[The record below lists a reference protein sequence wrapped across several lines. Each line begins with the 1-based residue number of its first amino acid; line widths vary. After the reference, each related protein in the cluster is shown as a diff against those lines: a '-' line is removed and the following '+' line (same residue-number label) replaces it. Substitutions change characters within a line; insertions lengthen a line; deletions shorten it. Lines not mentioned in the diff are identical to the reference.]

1 MPAQEKIKVLIVDD
15 IADTRENLKRLLQ
28 FDQIIEVIGA
38 ARSGREAIE
47 MSHQLKPDVVIMD
60 INMPD
65 MDGITAT
72 EAIRRKVPYTQVVI
86 LSVQSDASYMR
97 RAMLAGA
104 RDFLTKPPM
113 IDELT
118 AAIRR
123 AGAMAADERSKA
135 PMFPMGPAGGAP
147 NAMGGPGAIPQYG
160 KVIVVYSPK
169 GGTGKTTIATNL
181 ALALQSEE
189 TRTLL
194 IDTNVQFGDVAVF
207 LNEQVKNNILDL
219 TPRVDELDREFIEEI
234 AVMHNASGLRIL
246 AAPTKPE
253 LAENVGS
260 EEFSKLLDFLRQMY
274 SYIVIDTASYLS
286 VLVQSALDCS
296 DVIVLI
302 TTQDIPSIKNANSFL
317 MLADSSGIKRD
328 RILFIMNRFDKRIS
342 ISPERVGE
350 SLRQEILA
358 SVPLDEKIVATSVNR
373 GVPFILDNKTQP
385 IGKSIMT
392 VADLVKEKL
401 TKLDEAKAE
410 AAAKK

>member
-47 MSHQLKPDVVIMD
+47 LSHQLKPDVVIMD

-113 IDELT
+113 IDDLT

-135 PMFPMGPAGGAP
+135 PIFPMGPAGGAP

-169 GGTGKTTIATNL
+169 GGTGKTTLATNL
-181 ALALQSEE
+181 ALALHSEE

-219 TPRVDELDREFIEEI
+219 TPRVDELDGSSLKKLPLSI
-234 AVMHNASGLRIL
+234 MH
-246 AAPTKPE
+246 
-253 LAENVGS
+253 
-260 EEFSKLLDFLRQMY
+260 
-274 SYIVIDTASYLS
+274 
-286 VLVQSALDCS
+286 LDCGFGS
-296 DVIVLI
+296 TNQARTCRRCRKRGIFKTSGFSSTNVCVYRCRH
-302 TTQDIPSIKNANSFL
+302 SFL
-317 MLADSSGIKRD
+317 
-328 RILFIMNRFDKRIS
+328 FIGTR
-342 ISPERVGE
+342 
-350 SLRQEILA
+350 
-358 SVPLDEKIVATSVNR
+358 
-373 GVPFILDNKTQP
+373 P
-385 IGKSIMT
+385 ICFR
-392 VADLVKEKL
+392 
-401 TKLDEAKAE
+401 
-410 AAAKK
+410 